1 MKINRKYSF
10 TPKNRRNKDLYK
22 DKSFQNKKKIINQNN
37 IVQLEEP
44 TEELF
49 HPISPRKSKKIKS
62 EEDED
67 DIYKTEMNNKKPLEL
82 FQDITNDN
90 NENNKSI
97 EIKQKIDINSY
108 DNDNSNNILIDKS
121 NISVSFSKLI
131 ANDINSNDKIDETN
145 NSTVKLNTVNTI
157 EESKNNDSNRD
168 LKKLMKFCKSMM
180 NKKSTSKIINM
191 YNLYNKSKKIK
202 ANNINDY
209 KNGDNIYN
217 HFSFFHNLKDNKSGF
232 IKTKL
237 IRRTPRNN
245 RNNIYDNE
253 TSNKFF
259 ENSKQNNDNDQN
271 SKISF
276 ENSVSFCNKSNIN
289 KKFKSAINSSRA
301 HSLMNKQPFTINNQ
315 NSLYIESSRK
325 SNKNNLRSFS
335 YSKFIYK
342 KRIIKMN
349 QNKVNKDINIVEKLI
364 NNKNC
369 LKNKLSTK
377 SFRKEKESLNTF
389 RLNNTKSTKRNRAKN
404 ETQFVSKRERPINLK
419 NTNFYSSIY
428 ESLINK
434 QKENC
439 KNNIIIQNFN
449 NYNLNTYNS
458 NRNINPNYINF
469 KCFSKNNNNE
479 DEEEKINKTT
489 DEINNK
495 RKNIILDIKINK
507 RCLSKN
513 S

>member
-1 MKINRKYSF
+1 MKINRKFSF
-10 TPKNRRNKDLYK
+10 TPKNKRNKDLYK
-22 DKSFQNKKKIINQNN
+22 DRSFQNKKMIINQNN
-37 IVQLEEP
+37 LVQLEEP
-44 TEELF
+44 KEESF
-49 HPISPRKSKKIKS
+49 HPISPRKSNKIKS

-90 NENNKSI
+90 NETNKSI
-97 EIKQKIDINSY
+97 EIKQKIKLNNY
-108 DNDNSNNILIDKS
+108 DNDNNNILIDKS

-131 ANDINSNDKIDETN
+131 ANDINSNDKNDETN

-191 YNLYNKSKKIK
+191 YNLYNKSKKNNT
-202 ANNINDY
+202 NNINNY

-217 HFSFFHNLKDNKSGF
+217 HFSFFQNSKENKCGF

-245 RNNIYDNE
+245 RNNVYDNE
-253 TSNKFF
+253 ASNKFF
-259 ENSKQNNDNDQN
+259 ENSKQNNDSNQN

-289 KKFKSAINSSRA
+289 KKFNSAINSSRA
-301 HSLMNKQPFTINNQ
+301 YSMINKQPFKINNQ

-325 SNKNNLRSFS
+325 SQKNNLRSFS

-349 QNKVNKDINIVEKLI
+349 QNKANNGINIAEKLI
-364 NNKNC
+364 NNKNY
-369 LKNKLSTK
+369 LDNKLSTK
-377 SFRKEKESLNTF
+377 SFRKEKEALNTF
-389 RLNNTKSTKRNRAKN
+389 RLNNTKSTKTNKIKN
-404 ETQFVSKRERPINLK
+404 ETQFESKKEKPINLK

-449 NYNLNTYNS
+449 NYNVNNY

-469 KCFSKNNNNE
+469 KYYPKNNNNDE
-479 DEEEKINKTT
+479 EKEEEKINKTT